1 MLTFLLLDVI
11 WNSESKST
19 NNITSMHWIKL
30 TGNWQ
35 IKQKEELN
43 IQYKQEYFWT
53 TYDILIGNLLIL
65 LCSHI
70 LLTVV
75 RTVSRILAKNSFCTS
90 QMKDSVTVTAAFG
103 FVRLDEFVWDEL
115 LVLTVN
121 LRESHKKLGES
132 REEF

>member
-1 MLTFLLLDVI
+1 MTF
-11 WNSESKST
+11 
-19 NNITSMHWIKL
+19 
-30 TGNWQ
+30 NW
-35 IKQKEELN
+35 
-43 IQYKQEYFWT
+43 
-53 TYDILIGNLLIL
+53 NLLIL
-65 LCSHI
+65 LCSHV

-90 QMKDSVTVTAAFG
+90 QMKDSVTVTAVFG

-115 LVLTVN
+115 LILTFN

>member
-1 MLTFLLLDVI
+1 M
-11 WNSESKST
+11 
-19 NNITSMHWIKL
+19 
-30 TGNWQ
+30 
-35 IKQKEELN
+35 
-43 IQYKQEYFWT
+43 
-53 TYDILIGNLLIL
+53 LIL